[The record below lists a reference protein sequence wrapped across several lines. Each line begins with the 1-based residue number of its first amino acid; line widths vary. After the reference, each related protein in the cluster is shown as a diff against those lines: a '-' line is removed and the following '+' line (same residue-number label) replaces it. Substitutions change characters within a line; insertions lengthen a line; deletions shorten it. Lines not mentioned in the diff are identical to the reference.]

1 MRLIASLLAATGIA
15 VHTPAEFQSAVERV
29 RPHGGTIVL
38 LRGRYDSLSVSGA
51 FGGRLRIEGK
61 PGARVQNLHL
71 DSTRHVTVGPLRLAP
86 LSGDALLQ
94 VRASRD
100 ILLRDLMVSA
110 RGTRWSAGVDI
121 PDSAWVTVQS
131 SEFTHCGDRSPN
143 WVNCLRV
150 QTGASHVLVDH
161 SWFHDCLGC
170 DFVHGRIGS
179 HLIVRSSRFER
190 ALPCRLATIDHRL
203 LRYYLGRYAS
213 VRCKHQDL
221 IELFAG
227 DDLRFVHNYFGV
239 YKQGG
244 AQLYVTGPSRRTLI
258 AHNVFRGTDPRVAGW
273 QAPVGVLI
281 GGSSGGP
288 IPRYVRIEH
297 NKIYTGATRAD
308 GYAASISI
316 SAGYG
321 WRIPR
326 PQRPVIAHNVIG
338 LLKTPS
344 RLCNGAKLIDNTIL
358 RGTDCQKR
366 KSAYRSSR

>member
-1 MRLIASLLAATGIA
+1 MRLIASILAAATIP
-15 VHTPAEFQSAVERV
+15 VHSPAEFQSAVEQL

-38 LRGRYDSLSVSGA
+38 LAGRYADPLLVSGG
-51 FGGRLRIEGK
+51 FGGRLRIIGRL
-61 PGARVQNLHL
+61 GARVQSLRL
-71 DSTRHVTVGPLRLAP
+71 DSTHYVTVGPLKVTP
-86 LSGDALLQ
+86 LTGDALLQ
-94 VRASRD
+94 VSASRN
-100 ILLRDLMVSA
+100 ILLRDLTVTA

-121 PDSAWVTVQS
+121 PDSTWVTVQQ

-150 QTGASHVLVDH
+150 QSGASHVLVDH
-161 SWFHDCLGC
+161 DWFHDCLGC
-170 DFVHGRIGS
+170 DFLHGRIGS

-190 ALPCRLATIDHRL
+190 ALPCRLGAINRRL
-203 LRYYLGRYAS
+203 LRYYLGRYAG

-227 DDLRFVHNYFGV
+227 DDLRFVRNYFGV

-244 AQLYVTGPSRRTLI
+244 AQLYVTGESRRTLI
-258 AHNVFRGTDPRVAGW
+258 AHNVFRGTDPRVPGW
-273 QAPVGVLI
+273 EAPVGILV

-288 IPRYVRIEH
+288 IPTYVRVEH
-297 NKIYTGATRAD
+297 NKIYTGAKRAD

-326 PQRPVIAHNVIG
+326 AQRPVIAHNVIG
-338 LLKTPS
+338 LLETPS
-344 RLCNGAKLIDNTIL
+344 RLCNGAKLIDNVIL
-358 RGTDCQKR
+358 RGSEC
-366 KSAYRSSR
+366 SPSRG

>member
-1 MRLIASLLAATGIA
+1 MRLFASILAAATIP
-15 VHTPAEFQSAVERV
+15 VHSPAQFQSAVEQL

-38 LRGRYDSLSVSGA
+38 LAGRYADPLVVAGA
-51 FGGRLRIEGK
+51 FGGRLTIVGRK
-61 PGARVQNLHL
+61 GARVQSLRL
-71 DSTRHVTVGPLRLAP
+71 DSTRYVTVGPLKVTP
-86 LSGDALLQ
+86 LTGDALLQ
-94 VRASRD
+94 VSASRN
-100 ILLRDLMVSA
+100 ILLRDLTVTA

-121 PDSAWVTVQS
+121 PDSTWVTIQQ

-150 QTGASHVLVDH
+150 QSGASHVLVDH
-161 SWFHDCLGC
+161 DWFHDCLGC
-170 DFVHGRIGS
+170 DFLHGRIGS
-179 HLIVRSSRFER
+179 HLTVRSSRFER
-190 ALPCRLATIDHRL
+190 ALPCRLGEINRRL
-203 LRYYLGRYAS
+203 LRYHLGRYAG

-244 AQLYVTGPSRRTLI
+244 AQLYVTGESRRTLI
-258 AHNVFRGTDPRVAGW
+258 AHNVFRGTDPRVPGW
-273 QAPVGVLI
+273 QSPVGILV

-288 IPRYVRIEH
+288 IPTYVRVEH
-297 NKIYTGATRAD
+297 NKIYTGAPRAD

-338 LLKTPS
+338 LLETRS
-344 RLCNGAKLIDNTIL
+344 RLCNGAKLIDNVIL
-358 RGTDCQKR
+358 RG
-366 KSAYRSSR
+366 SACSPSRG